1 MSNSKDAVRKILD
14 AVKADKRTSL
24 TAPEGKLV
32 CDAYGIPVP
41 KEGVAKSAA
50 EAAKIATD
58 MGFPVVMKI
67 VSPDILHKTEAGG
80 VMVGVKT
87 AADAEKNYATI
98 LANAKKYK
106 ADAKIEGIQVQQML
120 LGGQEVIIGAVTDG
134 SFGKLVAFG
143 LGGVLVEVLKDI
155 TFRLAPATKEDAL
168 SMLDGIQAHE
178 MLKGVRGSDPANRD
192 AIADIIVNVSKLI
205 TDFPEIAEMDLNPV
219 FATKSNAIAADVR
232 IVVDFEPK
240 PPRPR
245 PNHDDIVRQ
254 MNRIM
259 KPKSVAVIGA
269 SAENGKIGNSVMKNL
284 INGGYKGEIYPIHPK
299 ADEIMGKKVYKSVK
313 DVPGEVD
320 IAVFAIP
327 ANFVAGALIECGEK
341 KVVGAILIPSGYAET
356 GNIKG
361 QEEIQAIGQKY
372 GIRLMGPNIYGFYYT
387 HANLCATFC
396 TAYDVK
402 GSAALSSQSGGI
414 GMAIIGFSRSAKMG
428 VSAIV
433 GLGNKSDIDED
444 DLLTFFEQDDN
455 TQIIA
460 QHCED
465 LKDGRAFAEVAKRV
479 SKKKPIVVLK
489 AGRTSAGAKAAS
501 SHTGALAGN
510 DKIYEDVFNQSG
522 VIRARSL
529 RDMLEFARGIP
540 VLPTPK
546 GENVVIIT
554 GAGGSGV
561 LLSDACIDNNLQA
574 DDDPAGS
581 RCGVPQVHPAV
592 RRGRQPGRH
601 HRRRAADHL
610 RQHRQARAR
619 RPAHP
624 FADPRLLAHHRDA
637 ADGVCEEHGRGE
649 ERDEGQGHREADR
662 GLAGRRH
669 RGRGSRRLSLPERHR
684 RLRLLDRNSGRG
696 ARREVQVGA
705 RRGPA
710 VSVNSSHSGMRASR
724 GPGMRIPG
732 SRCARTGM
740 HGNQARFAFQPSRCH
755 RPIQRRGDGEAGAG
769 RQRIDHEILKS
780 GMPARRPEL
789 QNLDHADHHD
799 GDRCREQPVPRIGQA
814 EASPTRTKASACSPS
829 WPRSECGRKRG
840 GPSVA
845 KVTAAARSQAM
856 ILRMMVIATG

>member
-14 AVKADKRTSL
+14 LVKAEKRTSL

-80 VMVGVKT
+80 VVVGVKT
-87 AADAEKNYATI
+87 AADVEKNYAAI
-98 LANAKKYK
+98 LANARKYK
-106 ADAKIEGIQVQQML
+106 SDARIEGIQIQQML
-120 LGGQEVIIGAVTDG
+120 LGGQEVIVGAVTDG

-155 TFRLAPATKEDAL
+155 TFRLAPATKQDAL

-178 MLKGVRGSDPANRD
+178 MLKGVRGSEPANRD

-205 TDFPEIAEMDLNPV
+205 TDFPDIAEMDLNPV
-219 FATKSNAIAADVR
+219 FATKTSAIAADVR
-232 IVVDFEPK
+232 IVVDFAPK

-259 KPKSVAVIGA
+259 KPKAVAVIGA
-269 SAENGKIGNSVMKNL
+269 SSESGKIGNSVMKNL
-284 INGGYKGEIYPIHPK
+284 INGGYKGEIFPIHPK
-299 ADEIMGKKVYKSVK
+299 ADEILGKKVYRSVK

-327 ANFVAGALIECGEK
+327 ASLVAGALVECGEK

-356 GNIKG
+356 GNVKG
-361 QEEIQAIGQKY
+361 QEEIQAIGLKY

-387 HANLCATFC
+387 PANLCATFC

-433 GLGNKSDIDED
+433 GVGNKSDIDED

-529 RDMLEFARGIP
+529 RDMLEFARGLPI
-540 VLPTPK
+540 LPTPK

-561 LLSDACIDNNLQA
+561 LLSDACIDNKLSLMTIPPDLDA
-574 DDDPAGS
+574 AFRKFIPPFGAAGNPIDIT
-581 RCGVPQVHPAV
+581 GGEPPITYVNTVKL
-592 RRGRQPGRH
+592 G
-601 HRRRAADHL
+601 L
-610 RQHRQARAR
+610 E
-619 RPAHP
+619 
-624 FADPRLLAHHRDA
+624 DPRIHALILGYWHTIVTPPMVFARNMVEVKNA
-637 ADGVCEEHGRGE
+637 MKAKGIEKPIV
-649 ERDEGQGHREADR
+649 AS
-662 GLAGRRH
+662 LAGDIEVEEASDYLYQN
-669 RGRGSRRLSLPERHR
+669 GIVAYPYTTEIPVAVLGAKYKWA
-684 RLRLLDRNSGRG
+684 RG
-696 ARREVQVGA
+696 AG
-705 RRGPA
+705 
-710 VSVNSSHSGMRASR
+710 
-724 GPGMRIPG
+724 
-732 SRCARTGM
+732 
-740 HGNQARFAFQPSRCH
+740 
-755 RPIQRRGDGEAGAG
+755 
-769 RQRIDHEILKS
+769 L
-780 GMPARRPEL
+780 L
-789 QNLDHADHHD
+789 
-799 GDRCREQPVPRIGQA
+799 
-814 EASPTRTKASACSPS
+814 
-829 WPRSECGRKRG
+829 
-840 GPSVA
+840 
-845 KVTAAARSQAM
+845 
-856 ILRMMVIATG
+856 